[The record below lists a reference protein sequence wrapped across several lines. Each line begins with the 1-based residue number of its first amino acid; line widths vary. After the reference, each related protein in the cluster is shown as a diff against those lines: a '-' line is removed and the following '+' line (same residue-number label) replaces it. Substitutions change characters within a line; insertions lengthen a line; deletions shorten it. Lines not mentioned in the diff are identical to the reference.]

1 MKKDFPKPDLIPLNF
16 RYIENEAEQL
26 ERAEEFYRE
35 FDLRRTVRDYSDKE
49 VPLELIEKAI
59 LTAGTAPSGAHMQPW
74 RFVIVRDPEV
84 KRKIR
89 EAAEKEE
96 YESYH
101 KRMPDRWLRRLAP
114 LGTDEHKPFLEI
126 APYLIVVFRITSVGE
141 GDEKE
146 PTYYSQES
154 VGIAVGMLLAA
165 LHNAGLA
172 TLTHTPSPM
181 KFLNEILGR
190 PLSERP
196 FLLLVVGYPAD
207 DARVPDISRKNLN
220 DFTTFI
226 EVGT

>member
-1 MKKDFPKPDLIPLNF
+1 MSKDLPKPDLVPLKF
-16 RYIENEAEQL
+16 RRIESEEEQL
-26 ERAEEFYRE
+26 RRAEEFYRE
-35 FDLRRTVRDYSDKE
+35 LDLRRTVRDYSDQD
-49 VPLELIEKAI
+49 VSLEIIKKAI

-74 RFVIVRDPEV
+74 RFIIVRDPEV

-101 KRMPDRWLRRLAP
+101 GRMPDRWLRRLAP

-126 APYLIVVFRITSVGE
+126 APYLIVVFRITSVDEGE
-141 GDEKE
+141 GPE

-181 KFLNEILGR
+181 KFLQEILGR
-190 PLSERP
+190 PKTEVP
-196 FLLLVVGYPAD
+196 FVLIPVGYPAE
-207 DARVPDISRKNLN
+207 DAKVPNLKRKDLEEI
-220 DFTTFI
+220 I
-226 EVGT
+226 EII

>member
-1 MKKDFPKPDLIPLNF
+1 MTKELPKPDLVPLEF
-16 RYIENEAEQL
+16 RRIESEEEQKK
-26 ERAEEFYRE
+26 RAEDLYRE
-35 FDLRRTVRDYSDKE
+35 LDLRRTVRDFSDRD
-49 VPLELIEKAI
+49 VPFELIAKAI

-74 RFVIVRDPEV
+74 RFLVVRDPEI
-84 KRKIR
+84 KTRIR

-101 KRMPDRWLRRLAP
+101 GRMPDRWLKRLAP

-126 APYLIVVFRITSVGE
+126 APYLIVVFRITSVDE
-141 GDEKE
+141 GNGQE

-181 KFLNEILGR
+181 KFLQEILGR
-190 PLSERP
+190 PKNEVP
-196 FLLLVVGYPAD
+196 FVLIPVGYPSE
-207 DARVPDISRKNLN
+207 DAMVPNLKRKPLEE
-220 DFTTFI
+220 I
-226 EVGT
+226 MELI

>member
-1 MKKDFPKPDLIPLNF
+1 MKKDLPKPDLIPLNF

-35 FDLRRTVRDYSDKE
+35 LDLRRTVRDYSDKE

-74 RFVIVRDPEV
+74 RFVVVRDPEV

-101 KRMPDRWLRRLAP
+101 NRMPDRWLRRLAP

-126 APYLIVVFRITSVGE
+126 APYLIVVFRITSIGE

-181 KFLNEILGR
+181 KFLQEILGR
-190 PLSERP
+190 PKNEVP
-196 FLLLVVGYPAD
+196 FVLIPVGYPAE
-207 DARVPDISRKNLN
+207 DAKVPNLKRKDL
-220 DFTTFI
+220 DEI
-226 EVGT
+226 MKIV